1 MKRFASARLTQYA
14 PNQSPNPLSQAVGKL
29 HNGDIAASVN
39 LKADLALTGNQ
50 RWFLVQTLSRVE
62 PQARLQLH
70 RQGFR
75 TYLPQYV
82 RTIRHARQLRT
93 VVAPLFP
100 CYIFAILD
108 LGRDRWLSVR
118 STVGVARLVGAD
130 DRPLPVPHGI
140 VESLIAHASEAN
152 VTLFGDGLHIGEKV
166 RISTGPFAEFIGT
179 LERLDNSGR
188 VRVLLNMMRGEIS
201 VSLQRSGVVPA
212 SQITAP

>member
-1 MKRFASARLTQYA
+1 
-14 PNQSPNPLSQAVGKL
+14 
-29 HNGDIAASVN
+29 
-39 LKADLALTGNQ
+39 
-50 RWFLVQTLSRVE
+50 
-62 PQARLQLH
+62 LQLH

-75 TYLPQYV
+75 TYLPQYL
-82 RTIRHARQLRT
+82 RTIRHARRLRT

-100 CYIFAILD
+100 CYIFTILD

-118 STVGVARLVGAD
+118 STVGVARLVGAN

-140 VESLIAHASEAN
+140 VESLIAHATEAN
-152 VTLFGDGLHIGEKV
+152 LTLFGDGLQIGEKV

-179 LERLDNSGR
+179 LERLDSSGR

-212 SQITAP
+212 TQITAP